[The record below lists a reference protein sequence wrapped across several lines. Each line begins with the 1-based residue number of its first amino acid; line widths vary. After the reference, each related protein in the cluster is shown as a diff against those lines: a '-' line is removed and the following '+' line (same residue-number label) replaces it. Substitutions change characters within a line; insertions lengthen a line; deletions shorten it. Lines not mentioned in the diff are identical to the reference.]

1 MAAKVVTMLVAQG
14 VILAVSVAAA
24 QVIDSP
30 DIERP
35 SECLGSL
42 VLHSEDG
49 NRTTITEEVKK
60 LGSRGRGVAVD
71 TVVAEG
77 CGCWSLHS
85 GPRFRGTEVL
95 LQPGRELDTRALGF
109 SRVRSARRLV
119 SCELRAQPV
128 WLVGVVVGGVVVCV
142 FVIALIAIRCYR
154 RRQTL
159 VPKDEAL

>member
-1 MAAKVVTMLVAQG
+1 MASKVVTMLVAQG

-128 WLVGVVVGGVVVCV
+128 WVVGVVVGGVVVCV

-159 VPKDEAL
+159 VPKDEAI